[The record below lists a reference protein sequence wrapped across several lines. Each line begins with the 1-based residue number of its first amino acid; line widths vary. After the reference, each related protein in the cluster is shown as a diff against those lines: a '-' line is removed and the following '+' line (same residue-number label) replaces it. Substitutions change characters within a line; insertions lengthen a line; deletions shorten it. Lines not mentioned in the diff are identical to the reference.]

1 MRKAIILAGG
11 FGTRLQPLTFA
22 RPKHMLPLVDKPM
35 LRHIVDYLIENDFE
49 EIWISIGSDELFKDI
64 EEYFEKK
71 QLKANIH
78 FIKEP
83 KKLGGVGAIKYAM
96 REAEIDDTFALI
108 LGDNITDIELND
120 MFLFHKKNPGIATI
134 ALVHTETPWRYGV
147 AEMEDDNIVG
157 FVEKPAI
164 GEEPSNLI
172 ATGIY
177 IMEPKIINY
186 IPDDFMDST
195 GMLFPLLLKKG
206 ECLNGFR
213 SDKFWV
219 DVGRPSSYLEA
230 TARILKKYG
239 KNNWVEDG
247 VKIGKDTK
255 LEGPVAIYKGTEIGD
270 NCIIKNSVI
279 FQDNKIGNNCHITNS
294 ILDVG
299 CEIGDGLNV
308 TTTLGKGSIL
318 KNNGNN

>member
-64 EEYFEKK
+64 EEYFEKN
-71 QLKANIH
+71 QLEADIH

-83 KKLGGVGAIKYAM
+83 EKLGGVGAIKYAM

-120 MFLFHKKNPGIATI
+120 MFLFHKKNPAIATI
-134 ALVHTETPWRYGV
+134 ALVRTETPWRYGV
-147 AEMEDDNIVG
+147 AEMKDDNIVG

-164 GEEPSNLI
+164 GEETSNLI

-186 IPDDFMDST
+186 IPDEFMDST

-206 ECLNGFR
+206 ECLNGFK

-230 TARILKKYG
+230 TAKILKSYG
-239 KNNWVEDG
+239 KDNWIEDG
-247 VKIGKDTK
+247 VNMGENIELK
-255 LEGPVAIYKGTEIGD
+255 GPVVIYKGTEIGK

-279 FQDNKIGNNCHITNS
+279 FQDNKIGENCHITNS

-299 CEIGDGLNV
+299 CDIGEGFNV

>member
-22 RPKHMLPLVDKPM
+22 RPKHMLPLVDRPM

-64 EEYFEKK
+64 EDYFENNKVDAK
-71 QLKANIH
+71 IN
-78 FIKEP
+78 FIEEP

-96 REAEIDDTFALI
+96 REAEIDDTFALV

-120 MFLFHKKNPGIATI
+120 MFLFHKKNPAIATI

-147 AEMEDDNIVG
+147 AEVEENNIVG

-177 IMEPKIINY
+177 IMEPKIVNY
-186 IPDDFMDST
+186 IPDEFMDST
-195 GMLFPLLLKKG
+195 GMLFPILLKNE
-206 ECLNGFR
+206 ECLNGFK

-230 TARILKKYG
+230 TAKILRKYG
-239 KNNWVEDG
+239 KKNWIEDG
-247 VKIGKDTK
+247 VEIKENTK
-255 LEGPVAIYKGTEIGD
+255 LKGPVVIYKESEIGD
-270 NCIIKNSVI
+270 NCIIKNSII
-279 FQDNKIGNNCHITNS
+279 FKNNKIGNNCHITNS

-299 CEIGDGLNV
+299 CEIGDNLNV

-318 KNNGNN
+318 KNNGND